1 MNFIYRLLNLTYL
14 DLGEFKSMKKPNIKT
29 TNYRPCFKS
38 FLFKNHI
45 FALFLTIAIVLIT
58 QVSIAEDT
66 DEVSNHTILGEA
78 ILGKT
83 RLGEPP
89 LRVVPEDI
97 KASLFKA
104 AKKGDVETIQFLL
117 NQGIGVDLSDEQNL
131 NQTALMVAAIYNQ
144 KEVITFLL
152 KARAKVDLQDNAG
165 NTALIYA
172 AEQIE
177 ITKLLVEAGANIH
190 LKNNNGYTALMFAL
204 RNRSRKTFDFLLDAG
219 SDAHCLYALL
229 HSDQKL
235 PSSISSL

>member
-1 MNFIYRLLNLTYL
+1 
-14 DLGEFKSMKKPNIKT
+14 MKKPNIKT
-29 TNYRPCFKS
+29 INYTLISKS
-38 FLFKNHI
+38 FLTKKQI
-45 FALFLTIAIVLIT
+45 FILFLTTLII
-58 QVSIAEDT
+58 QSSIANEKNS
-66 DEVSNHTILGEA
+66 DEISSHTILGEA

-89 LRVVPEDI
+89 LSTVPEGT
-97 KASLFKA
+97 KSSLFEA
-104 AKKGDVETIQFLL
+104 ARKGDIETIQFLF
-117 NQGIGVDLSDEQNL
+117 NKGIDIDLTDEQNQ
-131 NQTALMVAAIYNQ
+131 NQTTLMIAAIYNQ

-152 KARAKVDLQDNAG
+152 KAGVKVDLQDNAG

-177 ITKLLVEAGANIH
+177 ITRLLVESGANIH

-204 RNRSRKTFDFLLDAG
+204 SNRSRKTFDFLLDAG